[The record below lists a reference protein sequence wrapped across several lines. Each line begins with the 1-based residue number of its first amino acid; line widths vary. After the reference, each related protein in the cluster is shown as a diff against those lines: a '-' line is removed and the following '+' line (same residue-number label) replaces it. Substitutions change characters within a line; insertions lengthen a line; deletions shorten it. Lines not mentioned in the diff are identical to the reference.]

1 MTTDSLP
8 QVALLERTLN
18 TLAARTGFPVAF
30 GGFADSRGTMLTS
43 FSGTRTGAL
52 RGLVIQPGQGLG
64 GLALARRELTA
75 TGSYHQSPD
84 IIHSYDREIGVEG
97 IITLLAIPVVVDN
110 QVRAL
115 IYAGLRDRSQL
126 TDETLATAAGG
137 EARRLA
143 WELSVHEETERRLAV
158 LSASEAHAA
167 HASDLALSQEDLT
180 VLYTEL
186 RDIARLIEDP
196 ELAQRL
202 STAGSMLR
210 AGQPREVAG
219 SRGPGP
225 LSTRELDVVTHLA
238 LGKRNALI
246 GTHLD
251 LAESTV
257 KSYIA
262 SAMRKLEAAN
272 RFDLVLRAR
281 SRGLIP

>member
-30 GGFADSRGTMLTS
+30 GGFAESGGTVLTS
-43 FSGTRTGAL
+43 FAGTRTGAL

-75 TGSYHQSPD
+75 TGAYQQSPD

-126 TDETLATAAGG
+126 TDETLAAAAG

-158 LSASEAHAA
+158 LSASEAHAT

-219 SRGPGP
+219 SRGAGP
-225 LSTRELDVVTHLA
+225 LSPRELDVLTHLA

-246 GTHLD
+246 GAHLD

>member
-1 MTTDSLP
+1 MTTDSSP

-30 GGFADSRGTMLTS
+30 GGFADPGGTVLTS

-126 TDETLATAAGG
+126 TDEMLATAAG

-158 LSASEAHAA
+158 LSASEAYATHV
-167 HASDLALSQEDLT
+167 SDLALSQEDLT

-186 RDIARLIEDP
+186 RDIARLVEDP
-196 ELAQRL
+196 QLAQRL

-210 AGQPREVAG
+210 AGQRRG
-219 SRGPGP
+219 LGGPGP

-246 GTHLD
+246 GAHLD

-262 SAMRKLEAAN
+262 SAMRKLEADN

>member
-30 GGFADSRGTMLTS
+30 GGFAESGGTVLTS
-43 FSGTRTGAL
+43 FAGTRTGAL

-75 TGSYHQSPD
+75 TGAYHQSPD

-126 TDETLATAAGG
+126 TDETLAAAAG

-158 LSASEAHAA
+158 LSASEAHAT

-219 SRGPGP
+219 SRGAGP
-225 LSTRELDVVTHLA
+225 LSPRELDVLTHLA

-246 GTHLD
+246 GAHLD

>member
-30 GGFADSRGTMLTS
+30 GGFAESGGTVLTS
-43 FSGTRTGAL
+43 FAGTRTCAL

-64 GLALARRELTA
+64 GLALARRELTV
-75 TGSYHQSPD
+75 TGAYHQSPD

-126 TDETLATAAGG
+126 TDETLAAAAG

-158 LSASEAHAA
+158 LSASEAHAT

-219 SRGPGP
+219 SRGAGP
-225 LSTRELDVVTHLA
+225 LSPRELDVLTHLA

-246 GTHLD
+246 GAHLD